1 MGEIREKIW
10 FFGSKKNMLN
20 FLYVILIGQS
30 GAVEDELERSPRFD
44 IPKPE
49 SDCEE
54 KGVNLQVHCVG

>member
-1 MGEIREKIW
+1 
-10 FFGSKKNMLN
+10 MLN